1 MQRNSFVERMDSLQ
15 RGIHQTRE
23 DMLKNQQQQLP
34 HTSSMSE
41 HQSAPLSLRRIRSLD
56 GHSHRYIRSAVSQT
70 EVASSS
76 AEVGEGSLNS
86 ELLPP
91 SGTPAQPPER
101 FSPDWKNRKSMPI
114 IPSCDI
120 PNQNTSLKE
129 VSPRR
134 RTCSQSSKRPSKV
147 HQRPSSA
154 CEKERTGP
162 TATLFS
168 NTTASKV
175 LVAPCK
181 SSRHQYGGRD
191 QDTLESCT
199 LPHLPLPAVTLQN
212 VKEDESLDTA
222 SSSDSQV
229 DELSQ
234 GSMIMQVSSATGQL
248 EQVPKDHHS
257 EKKLSGSYANL
268 MWQNHCSRPNG
279 KNLPDVATLNRAT
292 AVIMR
297 LAQEPCRS
305 PKVHRMRKANSI
317 ILNSIE
323 TTV

>member
-1 MQRNSFVERMDSLQ
+1 MQRNGFVERMDSLQ
-15 RGIHQTRE
+15 RGIHQARE
-23 DMLKNQQQQLP
+23 DMLKNQQQLP
-34 HTSSMSE
+34 HTLSMSE
-41 HQSAPLSLRRIRSLD
+41 HQSVPLSLRRIRSLD
-56 GHSHRYIRSAVSQT
+56 GHSHRYVRSAVSQT

-76 AEVGEGSLNS
+76 AEEAGEASLNS
-86 ELLPP
+86 ASSPP

-101 FSPDWKNRKSMPI
+101 FSPEWKSRKSMPI

-129 VSPRR
+129 VSPRKR
-134 RTCSQSSKRPSKV
+134 SCSQSSKRSAKV
-147 HQRPSSA
+147 LSASSNQRPLSA
-154 CEKERTGP
+154 YEKGRTSP

-168 NTTASKV
+168 NITASKV

-181 SSRHQYGGRD
+181 SSRLQYGGRD
-191 QDTLESCT
+191 QDTFESCT

-212 VKEDESLDTA
+212 LKEDESLDTA

-248 EQVPKDHHS
+248 EQVPKDRHL
-257 EKKLSGSYANL
+257 EKKLSGSCANL
-268 MWQNHCSRPNG
+268 TWQNHSSLNG
-279 KNLPDVATLNRAT
+279 KNLPDIATLNRAS

-305 PKVHRMRKANSI
+305 PKVNRMRKANSI
-317 ILNSIE
+317 ILNSI
-323 TTV
+323 